1 MMAASRSCLEPAF
14 FLACVL
20 SIIWA
25 SAAQAKTTTI
35 DDSGTQAL
43 EPSVSMRW
51 QTPTPSRKGGANAN
65 LMVGTTT
72 LRVRLNV
79 TPWLRRT
86 GRIYLDLPAQQ
97 PGPITTSWL
106 TQGRF
111 MPGQVHSGN
120 RVLIYSG
127 TIATPFLEDVMTFQF
142 SLDGSLISRA
152 TPVTFHFEMDE
163 D

>member
-1 MMAASRSCLEPAF
+1 MNDSIRGAVPAF
-14 FLACVL
+14 FLACLL

-25 SAAQAKTTTI
+25 SPVRAKTITI

-51 QTPTPSRKGGANAN
+51 KTASPSRTRPDNT
-65 LMVGTTT
+65 MVGTTT
-72 LRVRLNV
+72 IRVRVNL
-79 TPWLRRT
+79 TPWLRRS
-86 GRIYLDLPAQQ
+86 GKIYLSLPAQQ
-97 PGPITTSWL
+97 PGPITASWI

-120 RVLIYSG
+120 RVLVYAGPIS
-127 TIATPFLEDVMTFQF
+127 TPFMEDVLKFQF
-142 SLDGSLISRA
+142 SVDGALIRRA
-152 TPVTFHFEMDE
+152 VPVSFHFEMDE

>member
-1 MMAASRSCLEPAF
+1 MNCASRAKYRPAF
-14 FLACVL
+14 FLACL
-20 SIIWA
+20 LIIIWA
-25 SAAQAKTTTI
+25 SPAQAKTTTI

-51 QTPTPSRKGGANAN
+51 KTPTPTRSGGN

-79 TPWLRRT
+79 TPWLRRS

-97 PGPITTSWL
+97 PGPITTSWI

-111 MPGQVHSGN
+111 LPGQLHSGN
-120 RVLIYSG
+120 RVLIYAG
-127 TIATPFLEDVMTFQF
+127 PIATPFLEDVMKIQF
-142 SLDGSLISRA
+142 SVDGSLISRA
-152 TPVTFHFEMDE
+152 IPVTFHFEMDE

>member
-1 MMAASRSCLEPAF
+1 MSRARPDSAF
-14 FLACVL
+14 FLACAL

-25 SAAQAKTTTI
+25 AAAQAKTTTI

-51 QTPTPSRKGGANAN
+51 QTATPSRAGRGN

-79 TPWLRRT
+79 TPWLRRN

-97 PGPITTSWL
+97 PGPISTSWI

-111 MPGQVHSGN
+111 LSGQLHSGN
-120 RVLIYSG
+120 RVLIYAG
-127 TIATPFLEDVMTFQF
+127 PIAAPFLEDVMKFQF
-142 SLDGSLISRA
+142 SVDGALLPRP

>member
-1 MMAASRSCLEPAF
+1 
-14 FLACVL
+14 
-20 SIIWA
+20 
-25 SAAQAKTTTI
+25 
-35 DDSGTQAL
+35 
-43 EPSVSMRW
+43 MRW

>member
-1 MMAASRSCLEPAF
+1 MSAAGRSCLAPAF
-14 FLACVL
+14 FLAWAL

-51 QTPTPSRKGGANAN
+51 QTSTPSRKGRAN

-97 PGPITTSWL
+97 PGPITTSWI

-111 MPGQVHSGN
+111 MPGQLHSGN
-120 RVLIYSG
+120 RVLIFTG
-127 TIATPFLEDVMTFQF
+127 PIATPFLEDVMKFQF
-142 SLDGSLISRA
+142 SLDGMLISRA
-152 TPVTFHFEMDE
+152 IPVTFHFEMDE

>member
-1 MMAASRSCLEPAF
+1 MMAASRSCLAPAF

-51 QTPTPSRKGGANAN
+51 QTSTPSRKGRAN

-86 GRIYLDLPAQQ
+86 GRIYLDLPAQP
-97 PGPITTSWL
+97 PGPIATSWI

-127 TIATPFLEDVMTFQF
+127 PIATPFLVDVMKFQF

-152 TPVTFHFEMDE
+152 IPVTFHFEMDE

>member
-1 MMAASRSCLEPAF
+1 MMAARRSCREPAF

-43 EPSVSMRW
+43 EPSISMRW
-51 QTPTPSRKGGANAN
+51 QTSTPSRKGRAN

-79 TPWLRRT
+79 TPWLRRA

-97 PGPITTSWL
+97 PGPITTSWV

-127 TIATPFLEDVMTFQF
+127 TISTPFLEDVMKFQI

-152 TPVTFHFEMDE
+152 IPVTFHFEMDE